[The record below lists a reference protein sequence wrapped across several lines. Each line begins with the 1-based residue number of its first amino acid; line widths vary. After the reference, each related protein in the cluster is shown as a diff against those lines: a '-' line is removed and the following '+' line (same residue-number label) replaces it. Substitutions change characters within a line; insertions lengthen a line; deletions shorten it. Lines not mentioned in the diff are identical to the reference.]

1 MINPIFGKIAEQ
13 ILSQSIAIKDDVL
26 DSCVLDAL
34 AQEALTEYS
43 QGEFKDAKIGKG
55 IAMQRISEVRGDKV
69 FWLNKVD
76 ASARL
81 KTYWNWVEGLQDYLS
96 EYFRIYLERTE
107 LHFAVYPIGAFYS
120 PHVDQFRDQGNRV
133 FSLILYLNKD
143 WKPADGGQLRVYND
157 DGTFYDI
164 QPIHG
169 RVVCFRS
176 DQILHKVLEANKPRI
191 SLTGWMRRDA
201 FTL

>member
-1 MINPIFGKIAEQ
+1 M
-13 ILSQSIAIKDDVL
+13 
-26 DSCVLDAL
+26 
-34 AQEALTEYS
+34 
-43 QGEFKDAKIGKG
+43 
-55 IAMQRISEVRGDKV
+55 
-69 FWLNKVD
+69 
-76 ASARL
+76 
-81 KTYWNWVEGLQDYLS
+81 
-96 EYFRIYLERTE
+96 
-107 LHFAVYPIGAFYS
+107 
-120 PHVDQFRDQGNRV
+120 DQFRDQGNRV

-176 DQILHKVLEANKPRI
+176 DQILHEVLEANKPRI